1 MFKVRVDSTDIEFD
15 CAEGQSILEA
25 AKAAGFELPY
35 SCRNG
40 ICGSCKG
47 VIQEGTYSSR
57 SDAGGVLTKRELAEG
72 SALFCEATPTSDV
85 RVKVGSIK
93 KFDPN
98 ASKNIKAKLYRLERV
113 TDDVSVLSLRFPA
126 GVRAKFKAGQYLQ
139 VKLHN
144 GECRSYSMANPSH
157 QTDAVQLHVR
167 HVAGGKF
174 SDYLENEAAEG
185 DHLDVELP
193 LGAFYL
199 RTFKNP
205 LLFVVS
211 GTGFAPV
218 KAIIESLIRE
228 GFPQTPIYLY
238 WGGRK
243 RSDLYMS
250 DLAQKW
256 AAKYS
261 NFKYV
266 PVYSEEFEET
276 DRSGFVHKAVLD
288 DFPTLKG
295 IDVYAC
301 GVPAMVTAARQD
313 FVNLRQLPNEN
324 FYCDA
329 FVYSSGR

>member
-1 MFKVRVDSTDIEFD
+1 MYKVKVDSTDIEFD

-25 AKAAGFELPY
+25 AKASGFELPY

-47 VIQEGTYSSR
+47 IIQEGTYLSD
-57 SDAGGVLTKRELAEG
+57 SDASGVLTKQELVEG
-72 SALFCEATPTSDV
+72 GALFCQATPTSDV
-85 RVKVGSIK
+85 KVKVESIK
-93 KFDPN
+93 KLDPN
-98 ASKNIKAKLYRLERV
+98 AIKNIKARLYRHQRV
-113 TDDVSVLSLRFPA
+113 TDDVSILSLRFPA
-126 GVRAKFKAGQYLQ
+126 GVRAKFKAGQYLR
-139 VKLHN
+139 VKLQN
-144 GECRSYSMANPSH
+144 GECRSYSMASPSH
-157 QTDAVQLHVR
+157 QTDSVQLHVR

-174 SDYLENEAAEG
+174 SDYLENQAREG
-185 DHLDVELP
+185 DHIDVELP

-199 RTFKNP
+199 RTVDNP

-228 GFPQTPIYLY
+228 GFPPTPIYLY

-243 RSDLYMS
+243 KADLYMS
-250 DLAQKW
+250 ELAQKW
-256 AAKYS
+256 AAQYP
-261 NFKYV
+261 NFRYV
-266 PVYSEEFEET
+266 PVYSEEFKET

-313 FVNLRQLPNEN
+313 FVELRQLPNEN

-329 FVYSSGR
+329 FVDSSGK